1 MLGLDHGPVTA
12 CAFERYLITVA
23 DHGTN
28 ASTFTSRVVASTVA
42 GEISSA
48 IVALSALKGPLHGS
62 APGPVLDIFD
72 EFGGMRNLVPWIER
86 ELNGGS
92 WRMGFGHWVYR
103 TRGPRADV
111 LKDIVGSLDQS
122 TDRMQF
128 AEALERAVLDALA
141 AKYLKRRLDT
151 NVEYYTVL
159 VLDGVGLPR
168 ELFTPAFA
176 MGRDFGWCAHIK

>member
-1 MLGLDHGPVTA
+1 M
-12 CAFERYLITVA
+12 
-23 DHGTN
+23 
-28 ASTFTSRVVASTVA
+28 
-42 GEISSA
+42 
-48 IVALSALKGPLHGS
+48 
-62 APGPVLDIFD
+62 FD
-72 EFGGMRNLVPWIER
+72 EFGGTRNLVPWIER

-92 WRMGFGHWVYR
+92 RLMGFGHRVYR
-103 TRGPRADV
+103 TRGPRADI

-141 AKYLKRRLDT
+141 VKYLKRRLDT

-159 VLDGVGLPR
+159 VLDGVGLRR

-176 MGRDFGWCAHIK
+176 MGRVFGWCAPYQGAGRGWTPHSAKLSLYRYVAGRRGRIADGRMI

>member
-1 MLGLDHGPVTA
+1 M
-12 CAFERYLITVA
+12 
-23 DHGTN
+23 
-28 ASTFTSRVVASTVA
+28 
-42 GEISSA
+42 
-48 IVALSALKGPLHGS
+48 
-62 APGPVLDIFD
+62 FD
-72 EFGGMRNLVPWIER
+72 EIGGMQNVVPWIKH
-86 ELNGGS
+86 ELDGGS
-92 WRMGFGHWVYR
+92 RLMGFGHRVYR

-141 AKYLKRRLDT
+141 AKYLKCRLDT

-176 MGRDFGWCAHIK
+176 MGRVFGWCAHIKEQVAGGRLIRPSSCYTGTLPEGAVALQMAG